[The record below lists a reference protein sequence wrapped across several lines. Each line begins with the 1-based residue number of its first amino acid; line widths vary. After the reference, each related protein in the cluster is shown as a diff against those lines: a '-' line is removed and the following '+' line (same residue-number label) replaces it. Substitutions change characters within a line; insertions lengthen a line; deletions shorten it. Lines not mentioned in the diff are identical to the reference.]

1 MRFSNP
7 GTIKT
12 EEKETEEQQNT
23 RNGRHRRTAAALVS
37 DTIEKEKKKNACA
50 VAPASPL
57 VPKKMQR
64 SPHRGGGARS
74 SKRRARVSLWFSNSL
89 RGFGDEAAAKS
100 RRLSDKRAGYTA
112 HGYLPR
118 NKRLASRTQPSPA
131 PMAFGN
137 N

>member
-89 RGFGDEAAAKS
+89 RGFGGEAAAKS
-100 RRLSDKRAGYTA
+100 RRLFSTKEEAIELTGTFLETSFSFA
-112 HGYLPR
+112 
-118 NKRLASRTQPSPA
+118 NTTVSRTN
-131 PMAFGN
+131 GVRK
-137 N
+137 

>member
-64 SPHRGGGARS
+64 SSPRRGDGARS

-89 RGFGDEAAAKS
+89 RGFGGEAAAKS
-100 RRLSDKRAGYTA
+100 RRLYSTKEEAVELTGTS
-112 HGYLPR
+112 LET
-118 NKRLASRTQPSPA
+118 SV
-131 PMAFGN
+131 
-137 N
+137 